1 MLTQA
6 DNETLTRVEGDA
18 PMGRMIRENY
28 WIPFSRSVAIVAGAA
43 PLAVRLLGHNYVAF
57 RGTNNRVGF
66 LDERCPHRGT
76 SLLLARNE
84 GCKLRCIFHGWSFDT
99 EGRVVDV
106 PTQSVNAEKFAARVP
121 VRHFPVV
128 ERGGLLWVW
137 LGKAPAP
144 ALPKLPF
151 LDLPDANVWTCRT
164 ICKSNWF
171 QGVEGALDSAH
182 INALHLSWVEKFE
195 QHSGTHSDYAKNMT
209 QTSSP
214 KFDAKPTAYGL
225 RAAAMRGLPGGE
237 SYLRITEYFA
247 PFQSLVAV
255 LNCHDG
261 IYFAAVPMDD
271 VSHML
276 FMVEYSPRHA
286 VFEPTGGIA
295 GEPGN
300 DCDNFAN
307 INGTRE
313 NRWTQDR
320 KAMDAGHFSGF
331 TRNAIMEDVV
341 VQLSMGPIADRTKE
355 FLSSTDMVI
364 VRARKLA
371 IEAATAFASGK
382 LPPGS
387 ALSGEV
393 TIPTPVN
400 TVLPAD
406 TQWEPHADRS
416 IAAEASA

>member
-28 WIPFSRSVAIVAGAA
+28 WIPFSRKAALLPGAA
-43 PLAVRLLGHNYVAF
+43 PLGVRLLGHNYVAF
-57 RGTNNRVGF
+57 RGTNGRVGF
-66 LDERCPHRGT
+66 LDERCPHRGV

-84 GCKLRCIFHGWSFDT
+84 GCKLRCIFHGWSYDT

-106 PTQSVNAEKFAARVP
+106 PTESVNAAKFAARVP
-121 VRHFPVV
+121 VQHFPVV

-151 LDLPDANVWTCRT
+151 LDLPDAHVWVSRT

-195 QHSGTHSDYAKNMT
+195 QHSGTHSGYAEDMAAA
-209 QTSSP
+209 P
-214 KFDAKPTAYGL
+214 KLDVKQTAYGL
-225 RAAAMRGLPGGE
+225 RTAAMRARPSGE
-237 SYLRITEYFA
+237 SYLRITEFFA
-247 PFQSLVAV
+247 PFQSLVAI
-255 LNCHDG
+255 LNCQDG

-271 VSHML
+271 TSHML
-276 FMVEYSPRHA
+276 FMVEYSPRRA
-286 VFEPTGGIA
+286 VSEPSGGIA
-295 GEPGN
+295 GESGY
-300 DCDNFAN
+300 DLDNFAN
-307 INGTRE
+307 IDGTRE

-320 KAMDAGHFSGF
+320 KAMEAGHFSGF

-341 VQLSMGPIADRTKE
+341 VQLSMGPIADRTRE
-355 FLSSTDMVI
+355 FLSSTDTVI

-371 IEAATAFASGK
+371 IEAATGFAEGK
-382 LPPGS
+382 FPPGS
-387 ALSGEV
+387 ALTGEL

-406 TQWEPHADRS
+406 TPWESHADRS